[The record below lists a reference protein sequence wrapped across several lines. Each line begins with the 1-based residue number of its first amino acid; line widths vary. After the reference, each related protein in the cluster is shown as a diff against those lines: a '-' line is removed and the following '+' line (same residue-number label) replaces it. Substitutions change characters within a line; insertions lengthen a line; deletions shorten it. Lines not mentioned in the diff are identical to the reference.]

1 MHMELN
7 LSIGDRL
14 RELREDME
22 LSQENVAN
30 ELGIALGT
38 ISKYENIMDMD
49 PGPISSEN
57 IVKLAKL
64 YNVSA
69 DYLLGLTEN
78 KTGSNT
84 PISDL
89 RLSDSAIQVLRSQI
103 YNNALISEIL
113 THPSYYDYITDLEIY
128 VKGSTTEYI
137 EQMNKARTFLRG
149 ATYAARVT
157 NKKNHALQEDSVNS
171 QIEKMDKEKSPEV
184 INERKYYMFLAHEH
198 MEKIIDD
205 IYNKINPK
213 YSNKTVDSP
222 IDFSDSIDALKDE
235 KLNKEIQEL
244 YDPPQKITRQEKK
257 KKNQG
262 IITSLFLSLFG
273 VRRSDISD
281 EELDTVSAAYDD
293 VTETSFNIYNRT
305 RKDVKKRRKERLKKA
320 KKSGKEIVSK
330 DQLSDTIKNS
340 TIGDGIEEIINIIK
354 DDSIDE

>member
-1 MHMELN
+1 MELN

-38 ISKYENIMDMD
+38 ISKYENIIDMD

-78 KTGSNT
+78 KNGSNT

-89 RLSDSAIQVLRSQI
+89 HLSDPAIQVLRSQI

-113 THPSYYDYITDLEIY
+113 THPSYYDYITDLELY

-137 EQMNKARTFLRG
+137 SEMKNARTFLKS
-149 ATYAARVT
+149 AAYAARVT
-157 NKKNHALQEDSVNS
+157 SKKNYAMQDESVNS
-171 QIEKMDKEKSPEV
+171 QIKKMEKEKNPEI

-198 MEKIIDD
+198 MDKIIDD
-205 IYNKINPK
+205 IYNKINPQ

-222 IDFSDSIDALKDE
+222 INFNDSIDALKDE
-235 KLNKEIQEL
+235 KLNTEVREL
-244 YDPPQKITRQEKK
+244 SNPTRKIPRQEKK
-257 KKNQG
+257 KKQRG
-262 IITSLFLSLFG
+262 IIASIFLSLFG

-281 EELDTVSAAYDD
+281 EELDNVSAAYAD
-293 VTETSFNIYNRT
+293 VTKQSFNIYNRT
-305 RKDVKKRRKERLKKA
+305 RKDVEKRRKERLKNA
-320 KKSGKEIVSK
+320 KESSKENVSK
-330 DQLSDTIKNS
+330 NHLADTTKQP
-340 TIGDGIEEIINIIK
+340 TIGDNLEEIVDIIK
-354 DDSIDE
+354 DGPKDE